1 MKNSSKRFLT
11 IFILP
16 SDSSKARKY
25 RIPERLYRFG
35 KFSLVVVFLVVA
47 YVLIDYGNM
56 ALKVQELNRLRRENT
71 AQKIELRKLS
81 TRIDNLAH
89 RRVRLQLL
97 DKKLRIIANLETP
110 SSADRE
116 LLGMGG
122 TGTEERYFLKMEGAK
137 DDLVDRMH
145 ADLSQLEEEATLQER
160 SFTELE
166 EFLLEQAALLAST
179 PSVWPTRG
187 WLTSRFGKRRDP
199 FTGRIQM
206 HRGIDIANRVGTDVI
221 APADGIVTRI
231 AGMATLGRVVEISH
245 GYGIRTRYG
254 HLSKVLVRVGQK
266 VKRGDV
272 IAKMGNS
279 GRSTGPHLHYEVI
292 ANGVHVNPL
301 RYILN

>member
-1 MKNSSKRFLT
+1 MKKSSKRFLT
-11 IFILP
+11 IFVLP
-16 SDSSKARKY
+16 SDSSKAKKY
-25 RIPERLYRFG
+25 RIPQGLYRAG
-35 KFSLVVVFLVVA
+35 KVVA
-47 YVLIDYGNM
+47 LLMFIVFAYVVIDYGNM
-56 ALKVQELNRLRRENT
+56 ALKVQELNKLRRENT

-81 TRIDNLAH
+81 TRIDNLEK
-89 RRVRLQLL
+89 RLVRLQLF

-110 SSADRE
+110 SSTDRE

-122 TGTEERYFLKMEGAK
+122 TGADEYFLNMDKAK
-137 DDLVDRMH
+137 DDLVSKMH
-145 ADLSQLEEEATLQER
+145 SEINQLEEEAKLQER

-231 AGMATLGRVVEISH
+231 TKMHSLGRLVEISH

-266 VKRGDV
+266 VKRGQK
-272 IAKMGNS
+272 IAEMGNT

-292 ANGVHVNPL
+292 ANGIHVNPL

>member
-1 MKNSSKRFLT
+1 MKKSSKRFLT
-11 IFILP
+11 IFVLP

-25 RIPERLYRFG
+25 RIPQGLYRAG
-35 KFSLVVVFLVVA
+35 KVVA
-47 YVLIDYGNM
+47 LLMFIVFAYVVIDYGNM
-56 ALKVQELNRLRRENT
+56 ALKVQELNKLRRENT

-81 TRIDNLAH
+81 TRIDNLEK
-89 RRVRLQLL
+89 RLVRLQLF

-110 SSADRE
+110 SSTDRE

-122 TGTEERYFLKMEGAK
+122 TGADEYFLNMDKAK
-137 DDLVDRMH
+137 DDLVSKMH
-145 ADLSQLEEEATLQER
+145 SEINQLEEEAKLQER

-206 HRGIDIANRVGTDVI
+206 HKGIDIANRVGTDVI

-231 AGMATLGRVVEISH
+231 TKMHSLGRLVEISH

-266 VKRGDV
+266 VKRGQK
-272 IAKMGNS
+272 IAEMGNT

-292 ANGVHVNPL
+292 ANGIHVNPL

>member
-1 MKNSSKRFLT
+1 MKKSGKRFLT
-11 IFILP
+11 IFVLP

-25 RIPERLYRFG
+25 RVPERLYRAG
-35 KFSLVVVFLVVA
+35 KVVALLMFVVFA
-47 YVLIDYGNM
+47 YVLVDYGNM
-56 ALKVQELNRLRRENT
+56 ALDVQELNKLRRENT

-81 TRIDNLAH
+81 TRIDGLEKSL
-89 RRVRLQLL
+89 VRLQIF

-110 SSADRE
+110 SSTDKE
-116 LLGMGG
+116 PLGMGG
-122 TGTEERYFLKMEGAK
+122 TGREEYFLNVGKAK
-137 DDLVDRMH
+137 DDLVGKMH
-145 ADLSQLEEEATLQER
+145 SDLNQLELEAKLQER

-199 FTGRIQM
+199 FTGRVQL
-206 HRGIDIANRVGTDVI
+206 HKGIDIANRVGTDVI

-231 AGMATLGRVVEISH
+231 TRMASLGRVVEISH

-272 IAKMGNS
+272 IAEMGNT
-279 GRSTGPHLHYEVI
+279 GRSTGPHLHYEVM

>member
-1 MKNSSKRFLT
+1 MKKSSKRFLT
-11 IFILP
+11 IFVLP
-16 SDSSKARKY
+16 SDSSKAKKY
-25 RIPERLYRFG
+25 RIPQGLYRAG
-35 KFSLVVVFLVVA
+35 KVVA
-47 YVLIDYGNM
+47 LLMFIVFAYVVIDYGNM
-56 ALKVQELNRLRRENT
+56 ALKVQELNKLRRENT

-81 TRIDNLAH
+81 TRIDNLEK
-89 RRVRLQLL
+89 RLVRLQLF

-122 TGTEERYFLKMEGAK
+122 TGADEYFLNMDKAK
-137 DDLVDRMH
+137 DDLVSKMH
-145 ADLSQLEEEATLQER
+145 SEINQLEEEAKLQER

-231 AGMATLGRVVEISH
+231 TKMHSLGRLVEISH

-266 VKRGDV
+266 VKRGQK
-272 IAKMGNS
+272 IAEMGNT

-292 ANGVHVNPL
+292 ANGIHVNPL

>member
-1 MKNSSKRFLT
+1 MKKTVRRFLT

-25 RIPERLYRFG
+25 RIPEGLYRAG
-35 KFSLVVVFLVVA
+35 KVAVLALFVLFA
-47 YVLIDYGNM
+47 YVVIDYGNM
-56 ALKVQELNRLRRENT
+56 ALKVQELSRLKRENT

-81 TRIDNLAH
+81 TRIDSLEK
-89 RRVRLQLL
+89 RLVRLQLF
-97 DKKLRIIANLETP
+97 DKKLRIIANLEDTP
-110 SSADRE
+110 ASTEKE

-122 TGTEERYFLKMEGAK
+122 TGDEDYFLNIGRVK
-137 DDLVDRMH
+137 DDLVGKMH
-145 ADLSQLEEEATLQER
+145 SELSQLELEAKLQER

-199 FTGRIQM
+199 FTGRVQM

-231 AGMATLGRVVEISH
+231 TRMHTLGRLVEISH

-254 HLSKVLVRVGQK
+254 HLSKIFVRVGQK
-266 VKRGDV
+266 VKRGDK
-272 IAKMGNS
+272 IAEMGNT

-292 ANGVHVNPL
+292 ANGMHVNPL